1 MEINVILVFAGFLT
15 DRLNNYVEIIKIR
28 KLKNLILAH
37 LLIDNKLDIV
47 TEGSNLDER
56 ILF

>member
-56 ILF
+56 NLF